1 MFPITQ
7 RFITGHC
14 RPYRKLER
22 VTAVIIHWTANT
34 RRGAG
39 AMANRNYF
47 SSSPKTPEGKPIYA
61 SAHFCVD
68 SISIV
73 QCLPEDEVG
82 YHVGSSRPYKP
93 DGIRIKG
100 NSSSP
105 NNVTIGI
112 EMCVNEDGDF
122 NITRSQTIELTRY
135 LVQKYNISR
144 INVLRHFDITGK
156 DCPKM
161 MLDNNVWNNFLDE
174 VFMVNSSSTHS
185 QNPTAKQLRV
195 NVSELNVRKGPG
207 TNFNI
212 LRKLKLGDRISIY
225 EYNGK
230 WGRIGIDEWVHSDYL
245 IED

>member
-7 RFITGHC
+7 RFISGQC

-22 VTAVIIHWTANT
+22 ITAIIIHWTANT

-47 SSSPKTPEGKPIYA
+47 NSSPKFPDGKPIYA

-68 SISIV
+68 SVSIV
-73 QCLPEDEVG
+73 QCLPEDEVA
-82 YHVGSSRPYKP
+82 YHVGSSKPYKP
-93 DGIRIKG
+93 DGIRVKG
-100 NSSSP
+100 NSASP

-122 NITRSQTIELTRY
+122 NITRTQTIELTRY

-144 INVLRHFDITGK
+144 INVLRHYDITGK

-161 MLDNNVWNNFLDE
+161 MIDNNLWNQFLNE
-174 VFMVNSSSTHS
+174 VFLINTTPIE
-185 QNPTAKQLRV
+185 NRFKV
-195 NVSELNVRKGPG
+195 NVSELNVRSGPG

-212 LRKLKLGDRISIY
+212 QRKIKFGDIISIQ
-225 EYNGK
+225 EFNGK
-230 WGRIGIDEWVHSDYL
+230 WGKIGTHQWVHSDYI
-245 IED
+245 IENS

>member
-7 RFITGHC
+7 RFIAGHC

-22 VTAVIIHWTANT
+22 ITAIIIHWTANT

-47 SSSPKTPEGKPIYA
+47 SSSPKTLEGKPIYA

-68 SISIV
+68 SVSIV

-82 YHVGSSRPYKP
+82 YHVGSSKPYKP
-93 DGIRIKG
+93 EGIRIKG
-100 NSSSP
+100 SSSSP

-122 NITRSQTIELTRY
+122 NITRQQTILLTRY
-135 LVQKYNISR
+135 LTEKYSITR
-144 INVLRHFDITGK
+144 QNVLRHFDIPGK

-161 MLDNNVWNNFLDE
+161 MLDNNIWNQFLDE
-174 VFMVNSSSTHS
+174 VFSVSPVA
-185 QNPTAKQLRV
+185 QKLFKV
-195 NVSELNVRKGPG
+195 NVSELNVRQGPG
-207 TNFNI
+207 TNFSI
-212 LRKLKLGDRISIY
+212 LRKLRFGDSISIF
-225 EYNGK
+225 ESAGK
-230 WGRIGIDEWVHSDYL
+230 WGRIGNNEWVHTDYV
-245 IED
+245 IEA

>member
-1 MFPITQ
+1 MFPIIQ

-14 RPYRKLER
+14 RPYRKLAR
-22 VTAVIIHWTANT
+22 VAAIIIHWTANT

-47 SSSPKTPEGKPIYA
+47 SSSPKTSDGKLIYA

-68 SISIV
+68 SVSIV
-73 QCLPEDEVG
+73 QCLPEDEVA

-93 DGIRIKG
+93 DGVRIKG
-100 NSSSP
+100 NSGSP

-122 NITRSQTIELTRY
+122 NITRAQTIELTRY
-135 LVQKYNISR
+135 LVQKYNITR
-144 INVLRHFDITGK
+144 QNVLRHFDITGK

-161 MLDNNVWNNFLDE
+161 MLDNNVWNQFLDE
-174 VFMVNSSSTHS
+174 VFMVTSPDI
-185 QNPTAKQLRV
+185 QKQFEV
-195 NVSELNVRKGPG
+195 NVSELNVRQGPG

-212 LRKLKLGDRISIY
+212 VRKLKLSDTISIH
-225 EYNGK
+225 EYSGK
-230 WGRIGIDEWVHSDYL
+230 WGRIGNNEWVHTDYV
-245 IED
+245 IEA

>member
-1 MFPITQ
+1 MFPINQ

-22 VTAVIIHWTANT
+22 VAAIIIHWTANT

-47 SSSPKTPEGKPIYA
+47 SSSPKTPEGKLIYA

-68 SISIV
+68 SVSIV

-122 NITRSQTIELTRY
+122 NITRAQTILLTRY
-135 LVQKYNISR
+135 LAQKYNITR
-144 INVLRHFDITGK
+144 QNILRHFDITGK

-161 MLDNNVWNNFLDE
+161 MLDNNIWNQFLDE
-174 VFMVNSSSTHS
+174 VFLIN
-185 QNPTAKQLRV
+185 QPTTQKQFKV
-195 NVSELNVRKGPG
+195 NVSELNVRQGPG
-207 TNFNI
+207 TNYNI
-212 LRKLKLGDRISIY
+212 LRKLKLGDTIY
-225 EYNGK
+225 IEDYSGK
-230 WGRIGIDEWVHSDYL
+230 WGKILNSEWVHTDYL
-245 IED
+245 IEL

>member
-14 RPYRKLER
+14 RPYRKLTKVE
-22 VTAVIIHWTANT
+22 AVIIHWTANT

-68 SISIV
+68 SVSIV
-73 QCLPEDEVG
+73 QCLPEDEVA

-100 NSSSP
+100 NNGSP
-105 NNVTIGI
+105 NYVTIGI

-122 NITRSQTIELTRY
+122 NITRFQTIELTRY
-135 LVQKYNISR
+135 LVQKYNIPR

-156 DCPKM
+156 DCPRM
-161 MLDNNVWNNFLDE
+161 MLDNNVWNQFLDE
-174 VFMVNSSSTHS
+174 VFFVATPAS
-185 QNPTAKQLRV
+185 QKQFIV
-195 NVSELNVRKGPG
+195 NVSQLNVRQGPG
-207 TNFNI
+207 TNFNVC
-212 LRKLKLGDRISIY
+212 RKLKSGDLIFIF

-230 WGRIGIDEWVHSDYL
+230 WGRIGNNEWVHTDYIL
-245 IED
+245 ES

>member
-1 MFPITQ
+1 MFPINQ

-22 VTAVIIHWTANT
+22 VAAIIIHWTANT

-47 SSSPKTPEGKPIYA
+47 SSSPKTPEGKLIYA

-68 SISIV
+68 SVSIV

-122 NITRSQTIELTRY
+122 NITRTQTILLTRY
-135 LVQKYNISR
+135 LAQKYNITR
-144 INVLRHFDITGK
+144 QNILRHFDITGK

-161 MLDNNVWNNFLDE
+161 MLDNNIWNQFLDE
-174 VFMVNSSSTHS
+174 VFLIN
-185 QNPTAKQLRV
+185 QPTTQKQFKV
-195 NVSELNVRKGPG
+195 NVSELNVRQGPG
-207 TNFNI
+207 TNYNI
-212 LRKLKLGDRISIY
+212 LRKLKLGDTIY
-225 EYNGK
+225 IEDYSGK
-230 WGRIGIDEWVHSDYL
+230 WGKILNSEWVHTDYL
-245 IED
+245 IEL